1 MTRKIAFYGVF
12 AALAIIIAVIE
23 RMFPLTLPLPGIK
36 LGLPNVVIV
45 MVLYAFNPRWAISI
59 SIIRVVLVAQMF
71 GGWFSAI
78 WALSGAIASF
88 IAMALAKRTGIF
100 GVVGVSVVGG
110 VTHGIAQIGVAAIMV
125 QTPGL
130 FYYSP
135 VLIIAGV
142 ITGIII
148 GYTSGLALKHIKII
162 QQGRA

>member
-23 RMFPLTLPLPGIK
+23 RMFPLPIPIPGIK

-45 MVLYAFNPRWAISI
+45 MVLYAFNPRWAVSI
-59 SIIRVVLVAQMF
+59 SVIRVVLVAQMF

-78 WALSGAIASF
+78 YAFSGAMASF
-88 IAMALAKRTGIF
+88 IIMALLKRTNTF
-100 GVVGVSVVGG
+100 GVVGVSVAGG
-110 VTHGIAQIGVAAIMV
+110 VAHGIAQIAVAAAIV

-130 FYYSP
+130 FYYIP
-135 VLIIAGV
+135 ILIIAGV

-148 GYTSGLALKHIKII
+148 GYTAGFALRNLKFLQRI
-162 QQGRA
+162 